1 MPMQEI
7 GKVKIVMSF
16 PLVYEEKFEGTSYR
30 GECCG
35 RGDTGSPIIR
45 ECLFPRSDVATATFR
60 PLVAAMCCA
69 LDGFV
74 TGVLLGDSGAVIRIP
89 AGLEDEDSIVASPSV
104 VSVPLS
110 S

>member
-1 MPMQEI
+1 
-7 GKVKIVMSF
+7 MSF
-16 PLVYEEKFEGTSYR
+16 SLIYEEKFEGASYR

-69 LDGFV
+69 LDGFA
-74 TGVLLGDSGAVIRIP
+74 TGVLGDSGAVIRIS
-89 AGLEDEDSIVASPSV
+89 AGLEDDDSIVTSPSV